1 MLELRLVKNHLSLNQ
16 SQVFGPHKV
25 ENGRPSMFEA
35 AEQGLAVLE
44 EAEKGN
50 PKAIE
55 AMDELDRNEVSV
67 AEAYREVFFVRFLN
81 AGRTRVSCEKSTP
94 ALSYFCTALWR
105 FARI

>member
-1 MLELRLVKNHLSLNQ
+1 MGVGS
-16 SQVFGPHKV
+16 
-25 ENGRPSMFEA
+25 

-81 AGRTRVSCEKSTP
+81 AVQNKGCHAKSHVCFVLFLYCTMAFRP
-94 ALSYFCTALWR
+94 YLSGFCGS
-105 FARI
+105 

>member
-1 MLELRLVKNHLSLNQ
+1 VQR
-16 SQVFGPHKV
+16 
-25 ENGRPSMFEA
+25 A

-44 EAEKGN
+44 EAEKVN

-67 AEAYREVFFVRFLN
+67 AEAYREVFFVRSLN
-81 AGRTRVSCEKSTP
+81 AVQNKGVMRKVTP

-105 FARI
+105 FARILAIRAEVESVSYGSHSTPFRSSVT